1 MGSCFST
8 DTFKE
13 NELPSNNNI
22 YRDDRTNDEMTREEV
37 LDRETRQMIES
48 MKRSNGFG

>member
-13 NELPSNNNI
+13 HDVSSNNNM
-22 YRDDRTNDEMTREEV
+22 YRDDRTNDEMSPKEV
-37 LDRETRQMIES
+37 RDREARQIIES
-48 MKRSNGFG
+48 MKRSNCFG